1 MIGCAYLYALSYNSY
16 FYILCP
22 INNPL
27 EVEKVKSKN
36 KSKKSQAGESIVF
49 KTKRSLA
56 VLDRREKNNN
66 ERIVKLQKRID
77 AVSKLGLEMQALKE
91 KQKQIA
97 TLKETRI
104 DEIKSLV
111 EAFGSSTPAENPQV

>member
-1 MIGCAYLYALSYNSY
+1 
-16 FYILCP
+16 
-22 INNPL
+22 
-27 EVEKVKSKN
+27 
-36 KSKKSQAGESIVF
+36 
-49 KTKRSLA
+49 
-56 VLDRREKNNN
+56 
-66 ERIVKLQKRID
+66 
-77 AVSKLGLEMQALKE
+77 LKE